1 MALTRLEEAIKAGN
15 IDAVRLE
22 LVYQPQLAAQRTED
36 GISLV
41 LLALY
46 HGHPA
51 IAELLAALKR
61 DLDVFEAAALDAVPR
76 LQHLLDLDPTLA
88 HAVSSDGFTALHL
101 AAYYGHTEAVRLLL
115 ARHAD
120 PNALSKNTLA
130 VRPLHSA
137 LAGNS
142 AQCVRLLV
150 DAGANV
156 EAAQPGRISP
166 AHQAAAQGN
175 LDALQILAQSGA
187 NLKPLDEQGRTPREL
202 ALQAGHQHIV
212 TWLDEHALE

>member
-1 MALTRLEEAIKAGN
+1 MVLTRLEEAIKAGN

-22 LVYQPQLAAQRTED
+22 LVYQPQLAAQRTQE
-36 GISLV
+36 GLSLV

-51 IAELLAALKR
+51 IAELLAVFKR

-76 LQHLLDLDPTLA
+76 LQHLLDSDPSLA
-88 HAVSSDGFTALHL
+88 HVLSSDGFTALHL
-101 AAYYGHTEAVRLLL
+101 AAYYGHAEAVRLLL
-115 ARHAD
+115 AHHAD
-120 PNALSKNTLA
+120 ANALSQNTLA

-137 LAGNS
+137 LAGNN

-156 EAAQPGRISP
+156 EAKQPGGTSP

-175 LDALQILAQSGA
+175 LEALQILAEHGA
-187 NLKPLDEQGRTPREL
+187 NLKLADDQGRTPRDL
-202 ALQAGHQHIV
+202 ALEAGHRHIV
-212 TWLDEHALE
+212 AWIDQQSLP